1 MPRILLA
8 TQNLDKVKE
17 IRSLLG
23 LNGWE
28 IFSLRDFPQFPP
40 IEEDGASLLENAQKK
55 ARMAHQWTGMLSL
68 ADDTGLEVDALN
80 GAPGVYSC
88 RFAGETATYQENIQ
102 KLLHLL
108 DGVPE
113 FLRTARF
120 RCVVDITD
128 GIQEAHVEGV
138 CEGSI
143 LSECRG
149 EGGFGYDPVFYVP
162 EIGKTFAEMTLEEK
176 NAISHRGK
184 AFRKAVEIVK
194 NWYANRGVAQSG

>member
-17 IRSLLG
+17 IRSILG

-80 GAPGVYSC
+80 GAPGVYSS

-108 DGVPE
+108 EGVPE

-194 NWYANRGVAQSG
+194 NWYPNRGVAQSG